1 MKPEFQP
8 ITFRRQLIT
17 AGVGFSSLVFVAWFD
32 WITGVNLHVGMF
44 YLVPCAV
51 AAWYGGRWPA
61 YFLSVVA
68 VVLWQQFS
76 EPSKDY
82 DLSLSIHSWKANT
95 YLIYHPYVLWNVGV
109 HLIYYPIIMEAVLFL
124 KNTERRLEK
133 MVDTRTAELRG
144 QVIETQR
151 AEGALRKLATQLSEA
166 EGVERRRVAY
176 DIHDSLSQML
186 GVLKLNLET
195 ALIES
200 PTDSRQHE
208 RLVDTISVVD
218 NLIRQTR
225 ELMFDLHPSM
235 LDDLGLVPTLQGF
248 ADEFHRRTM
257 ADVTVSE
264 SGDRKPIPT
273 PLASYLFRAIK
284 ELVNNS
290 VKHGNAAEVVVAVHW
305 IDGSLR
311 VVVDDDGCGFD
322 PGAKLGP
329 NVRRGLGLASIDE
342 RMTSLGGKLKLDSQ
356 PGQGARAI
364 LETPLSVQ

>member
-1 MKPEFQP
+1 MIEKP
-8 ITFRRQLIT
+8 ITFGRQLLAT
-17 AGVGFSSLVFVAWFD
+17 AVGLALLFFVAWLD
-32 WITGVNLHVGMF
+32 WITGVNLHVGML
-44 YLVPCAV
+44 YLVPCAM
-51 AAWYGGRWPA
+51 AAWYAGRWPG
-61 YFLSVVA
+61 YFLSVIA
-68 VVLWQQFS
+68 IALWQQFS
-76 EPSKDY
+76 EPGADY
-82 DLSLSIHSWKANT
+82 DVKQTILSSQANT
-95 YLIYHPYVLWNVGV
+95 HLVYHPYVLWNVGV
-109 HLIYYPIIMEAVLFL
+109 HLIYYPMVMEVALFL

-144 QVIETQR
+144 QVIERER
-151 AEGALRKLATQLSEA
+151 AEASLRKLATQLSEA
-166 EGVERRRVAY
+166 EDVERRRVAY

-186 GVLKLNLET
+186 GVLKLNLES
-195 ALIES
+195 ALVES

-225 ELMFDLHPSM
+225 ELMFDLHPAM

-290 VKHGNAAEVVVAVHW
+290 VKHGNAAEVIVAVHW
-305 IDGSLR
+305 IDGCLR

-322 PGAKLGP
+322 PSAKLAV

-356 PGQGARAI
+356 PGQGVRAI
-364 LETPLSVQ
+364 LETPISVK